1 MKDYDIRECS
11 NEEADFVIDKLVEY
25 NLSKVA
31 STQEI
36 DFLNIDRV
44 VEDVKGNII
53 AGILAKMYCWNC
65 LYIDVLWVEEGYR
78 KDGLGSKLLKE
89 IENIA
94 IEKDVI

>member
-1 MKDYDIRECS
+1 MLLLFILLIPPIYIY
-11 NEEADFVIDKLVEY
+11 L
-25 NLSKVA
+25 
-31 STQEI
+31 I

-78 KDGLGSKLLKE
+78 KDGLGSKLY
-89 IENIA
+89 
-94 IEKDVI
+94 

>member
-94 IEKDVI
+94 I